1 MLRGIGMFLGTPG
14 VRLLGIVPVLLA
26 ALLVLSL
33 LGLLVVYL
41 DELAGTLTPF
51 ADRWDES
58 SRTLVR
64 VGTGLVLL
72 LGSTAV
78 LVVSFTVIAQ
88 IIGQPFYERISDR
101 IEHRLGEPPAGA
113 DAPWW
118 RTFPRASL
126 ESALLL
132 VMTLACTA
140 PLFVLG
146 LFPVFG
152 QTVVPVLQ
160 ALVAGFFLAVE
171 LLAIPLERR
180 GLHLAGRL
188 RFVWRHRA
196 QTLGFG
202 ITAFLL
208 FLVPLMAVLAMP
220 GAVVGGPCW
229 CGGSAATRPGGPD
242 HREPGGPEDA
252 AAAADQVGQVV
263 GGVLRPRVGHLAGDP
278 PDAPLPLPRLTDL
291 DLAARLDALHPRD
304 LDLHASL
311 LHGGSNSCSILLPRW
326 VTHHRR
332 RRGCGGR
339 RPSPSLAC
347 TTTNPEPA
355 KASCTASPLPRP
367 IRAPAFMVRWMLVL
381 RSALQAIAAW
391 AST

>member
-1 MLRGIGMFLGTPG
+1 VLRGIGVFLGTPG
-14 VRLLGIVPVLLA
+14 VRLLGVLPVLLA
-26 ALLVLSL
+26 GLVVLLL
-33 LGLLVVYL
+33 LGLLVVYV
-41 DELAGTLTPF
+41 DELADALTPF

-58 SRTLVR
+58 SRTLIR
-64 VGTGLVLL
+64 IGTGLALL
-72 LGSTAV
+72 LASLV
-78 LVVSFTVIAQ
+78 LLVVSFTVIAQ

-101 IEHRLGEPPAGA
+101 IEHQLGDPPAGA

-132 VMTLACTA
+132 AMTLACTA

-146 LFPVFG
+146 LLPVIG

-208 FLVPLMAVLAMP
+208 FLVPLMNVLAMP
-220 GAVVGGPCW
+220 GAVVGATLLVRRLSGDQGPQ
-229 CGGSAATRPGGPD
+229 PG
-242 HREPGGPEDA
+242 
-252 AAAADQVGQVV
+252 
-263 GGVLRPRVGHLAGDP
+263 PR
-278 PDAPLPLPRLTDL
+278 
-291 DLAARLDALHPRD
+291 
-304 LDLHASL
+304 
-311 LHGGSNSCSILLPRW
+311 
-326 VTHHRR
+326 
-332 RRGCGGR
+332 
-339 RPSPSLAC
+339 
-347 TTTNPEPA
+347 
-355 KASCTASPLPRP
+355 
-367 IRAPAFMVRWMLVL
+367 
-381 RSALQAIAAW
+381 
-391 AST
+391 

>member
-1 MLRGIGMFLGTPG
+1 MNANPPDRPPAPGAPTPSPGWGAAPQPPTGRPRGGPVAGGSDVLRGIGLFLRTPG
-14 VRLLGIVPVLLA
+14 IRLLGIVPVLLA
-26 ALLVLSL
+26 ALVVLAL
-33 LGLLVVYL
+33 LGLVVVYL
-41 DELAGTLTPF
+41 DELADALTPF
-51 ADRWDES
+51 ADRWDEDT
-58 SRTLVR
+58 RTLVR
-64 VGTGLVLL
+64 VGAGLALL

-101 IEHRLGEPPAGA
+101 IEHQLGAPPAGT

-132 VMTLACTA
+132 AMTLACTA

-208 FLVPLMAVLAMP
+208 FLVPLLNVLAMP
-220 GAVVGGPCW
+220 GAVVG
-229 CGGSAATRPGGPD
+229 ATLLVR
-242 HREPGGPEDA
+242 R
-252 AAAADQVGQVV
+252 
-263 GGVLRPRVGHLAGDP
+263 LSGDP
-278 PDAPLPLPRLTDL
+278 AGPPGPR
-291 DLAARLDALHPRD
+291 
-304 LDLHASL
+304 
-311 LHGGSNSCSILLPRW
+311 
-326 VTHHRR
+326 
-332 RRGCGGR
+332 
-339 RPSPSLAC
+339 
-347 TTTNPEPA
+347 
-355 KASCTASPLPRP
+355 
-367 IRAPAFMVRWMLVL
+367 
-381 RSALQAIAAW
+381 
-391 AST
+391 

>member
-1 MLRGIGMFLGTPG
+1 VAGATDVLRGIGLFLRTPG
-14 VRLLGIVPVLLA
+14 VRLLGILPVLLA
-26 ALLVLSL
+26 ALLVLVL

-41 DELAGTLTPF
+41 DELAGALTPF

-64 VGTGLVLL
+64 VGAGLALL

-88 IIGQPFYERISDR
+88 ILGQPFYERISDR
-101 IEHRLGEPPAGA
+101 IEHQLGAPPAGA

-118 RTFPRASL
+118 RSFPRASL

-132 VMTLACTA
+132 AMTLACTA

-202 ITAFLL
+202 LTAFFL
-208 FLVPLMAVLAMP
+208 FLVPLMNVLAMP
-220 GAVVGGPCW
+220 GAVVGATLLVRRLSGEEAGP
-229 CGGSAATRPGGPD
+229 PG
-242 HREPGGPEDA
+242 
-252 AAAADQVGQVV
+252 
-263 GGVLRPRVGHLAGDP
+263 P
-278 PDAPLPLPRLTDL
+278 P
-291 DLAARLDALHPRD
+291 
-304 LDLHASL
+304 
-311 LHGGSNSCSILLPRW
+311 
-326 VTHHRR
+326 
-332 RRGCGGR
+332 
-339 RPSPSLAC
+339 
-347 TTTNPEPA
+347 
-355 KASCTASPLPRP
+355 
-367 IRAPAFMVRWMLVL
+367 
-381 RSALQAIAAW
+381 
-391 AST
+391 

>member
-1 MLRGIGMFLGTPG
+1 MTAGPPDLPPERPPAPGAPTPVPPGWGAAPQLPPGGRARGGPLAGGADVLRGIGLFLGTPG

-26 ALLVLSL
+26 ALLVLAL
-33 LGLLVVYL
+33 LGVLVVYL
-41 DELAGTLTPF
+41 DELADSLTPF

-58 SRTLVR
+58 SRTLIR
-64 VGTGLVLL
+64 VGTGLALL

-101 IEHRLGEPPAGA
+101 IEHQLGAVPAGA

-132 VMTLACTA
+132 AMTLACTA
-140 PLFVLG
+140 PLFLLG
-146 LFPVFG
+146 LLPVFG

-180 GLHLAGRL
+180 GLHLSGRL

-202 ITAFLL
+202 LTAFFL
-208 FLVPLMAVLAMP
+208 F
-220 GAVVGGPCW
+220 
-229 CGGSAATRPGGPD
+229 
-242 HREPGGPEDA
+242 
-252 AAAADQVGQVV
+252 
-263 GGVLRPRVGHLAGDP
+263 
-278 PDAPLPLPRLTDL
+278 
-291 DLAARLDALHPRD
+291 
-304 LDLHASL
+304 
-311 LHGGSNSCSILLPRW
+311 
-326 VTHHRR
+326 
-332 RRGCGGR
+332 
-339 RPSPSLAC
+339 
-347 TTTNPEPA
+347 
-355 KASCTASPLPRP
+355 
-367 IRAPAFMVRWMLVL
+367 
-381 RSALQAIAAW
+381 
-391 AST
+391 

>member
-1 MLRGIGMFLGTPG
+1 MFLGTPG
-14 VRLLGIVPVLLA
+14 VRLLGILPVVLA
-26 ALLVLSL
+26 ALVVVAV

-41 DELAGTLTPF
+41 DELAGALTPF

-58 SRTLVR
+58 TRTLVR
-64 VGTGLVLL
+64 IGAGLALL
-72 LGSTAV
+72 LGSLAV

-101 IEHRLGEPPAGA
+101 IEDQLGAPPAGA
-113 DAPWW
+113 GTPWW

-132 VMTLACTA
+132 GLTLATTA

-146 LFPVFG
+146 LFPVLG

-160 ALVAGFFLAVE
+160 AVVAGFFLAVE

-208 FLVPLMAVLAMP
+208 FLVPLMNVLAMP
-220 GAVVGGPCW
+220 GAVVG
-229 CGGSAATRPGGPD
+229 ATLLVRRLRGEPVVSGGPAGP
-242 HREPGGPEDA
+242 PG
-252 AAAADQVGQVV
+252 
-263 GGVLRPRVGHLAGDP
+263 PR
-278 PDAPLPLPRLTDL
+278 
-291 DLAARLDALHPRD
+291 
-304 LDLHASL
+304 
-311 LHGGSNSCSILLPRW
+311 
-326 VTHHRR
+326 
-332 RRGCGGR
+332 
-339 RPSPSLAC
+339 
-347 TTTNPEPA
+347 
-355 KASCTASPLPRP
+355 
-367 IRAPAFMVRWMLVL
+367 
-381 RSALQAIAAW
+381 
-391 AST
+391 

>member
-1 MLRGIGMFLGTPG
+1 MTDPPPRWPAAPPRPTGPGPRPGAGGPVAGATDVLRGIGLFLRTPG
-14 VRLLGIVPVLLA
+14 VRLLGVVPVVLA
-26 ALLVLSL
+26 GLLVLAL

-41 DELAGTLTPF
+41 DELAAALTPF

-64 VGTGLVLL
+64 LGAGLALL
-72 LGSTAV
+72 LGSTVV
-78 LVVSFTVIAQ
+78 LVMSFTVIAQ

-101 IEHRLGEPPAGA
+101 VEHRLGGPAAGA

-118 RTFPRASL
+118 RSFPRASL

-132 VMTLACTA
+132 ALTLACTA

-146 LFPVFG
+146 LFPVVG

-202 ITAFLL
+202 VTAFLL
-208 FLVPLMAVLAMP
+208 FLVPLMNLLAMP
-220 GAVVGGPCW
+220 GAVVG
-229 CGGSAATRPGGPD
+229 ATLLVR
-242 HREPGGPEDA
+242 R
-252 AAAADQVGQVV
+252 
-263 GGVLRPRVGHLAGDP
+263 LSGDP
-278 PDAPLPLPRLTDL
+278 VGPPGPR
-291 DLAARLDALHPRD
+291 
-304 LDLHASL
+304 
-311 LHGGSNSCSILLPRW
+311 
-326 VTHHRR
+326 
-332 RRGCGGR
+332 
-339 RPSPSLAC
+339 
-347 TTTNPEPA
+347 
-355 KASCTASPLPRP
+355 
-367 IRAPAFMVRWMLVL
+367 
-381 RSALQAIAAW
+381 
-391 AST
+391 

>member
-1 MLRGIGMFLGTPG
+1 MAGGSDVLRGIGLFLRTPG
-14 VRLLGIVPVLLA
+14 IRLLGIVPVLLA
-26 ALLVLSL
+26 AVVVLAL

-41 DELAGTLTPF
+41 DELADALTPF
-51 ADRWDES
+51 ADRWDEDT
-58 SRTLVR
+58 RTLVQ
-64 VGTGLVLL
+64 VGTGLALL

-101 IEHRLGEPPAGA
+101 IEHQLGAQRGPAGQ

-132 VMTLACTA
+132 AMTLACTA

-160 ALVAGFFLAVE
+160 ALVVGFFLAVE

-208 FLVPLMAVLAMP
+208 FLVPLMNVLAMP
-220 GAVVGGPCW
+220 GAVVG
-229 CGGSAATRPGGPD
+229 ATLLVR
-242 HREPGGPEDA
+242 R
-252 AAAADQVGQVV
+252 
-263 GGVLRPRVGHLAGDP
+263 LSGDP
-278 PDAPLPLPRLTDL
+278 AGPPGPR
-291 DLAARLDALHPRD
+291 
-304 LDLHASL
+304 
-311 LHGGSNSCSILLPRW
+311 
-326 VTHHRR
+326 
-332 RRGCGGR
+332 
-339 RPSPSLAC
+339 
-347 TTTNPEPA
+347 
-355 KASCTASPLPRP
+355 
-367 IRAPAFMVRWMLVL
+367 
-381 RSALQAIAAW
+381 
-391 AST
+391 

>member
-1 MLRGIGMFLGTPG
+1 MAMTDPPPRWAAAPHRPPGAGPGPGSGSGGPVAGATDVLRGIGLFLRTPG
-14 VRLLGIVPVLLA
+14 VRLLGILPVVLA
-26 ALLVLSL
+26 GLLVLAL

-41 DELAGTLTPF
+41 DELAAALTPF

-64 VGTGLVLL
+64 VGAGLALL
-72 LGSTAV
+72 LGGTVV
-78 LVVSFTVIAQ
+78 LVMSFTVIAQ

-101 IEHRLGEPPAGA
+101 VEHQLGALPAGA

-118 RTFPRASL
+118 RSFPRASL

-132 VMTLACTA
+132 ALTLACTA

-146 LFPVFG
+146 LFPVVG

-202 ITAFLL
+202 VTAFLL
-208 FLVPLMAVLAMP
+208 FLVPLMNLLAMP
-220 GAVVGGPCW
+220 GAVVG
-229 CGGSAATRPGGPD
+229 ATLLVR
-242 HREPGGPEDA
+242 R
-252 AAAADQVGQVV
+252 
-263 GGVLRPRVGHLAGDP
+263 LSGDP
-278 PDAPLPLPRLTDL
+278 AGPPGPR
-291 DLAARLDALHPRD
+291 
-304 LDLHASL
+304 
-311 LHGGSNSCSILLPRW
+311 
-326 VTHHRR
+326 
-332 RRGCGGR
+332 
-339 RPSPSLAC
+339 
-347 TTTNPEPA
+347 
-355 KASCTASPLPRP
+355 
-367 IRAPAFMVRWMLVL
+367 
-381 RSALQAIAAW
+381 
-391 AST
+391 

>member
-1 MLRGIGMFLGTPG
+1 MSAGPPQLPPGGRPRGGPVAGGADVLRGIGLFLGTPG
-14 VRLLGIVPVLLA
+14 VRLLGMLPVVLA

-33 LGLLVVYL
+33 LGLLLVYL
-41 DELAGTLTPF
+41 DELAGALTPF

-64 VGTGLVLL
+64 VGAGLALL
-72 LGSTAV
+72 LGSMAV

-101 IEHRLGEPPAGA
+101 IEHQLGAPPAGA

-118 RTFPRASL
+118 RSFPRASL

-132 VMTLACTA
+132 ALTLACTA

-146 LFPVFG
+146 LIPVLG

-208 FLVPLMAVLAMP
+208 LLVPLMNLLAMP
-220 GAVVGGPCW
+220 GAVVG
-229 CGGSAATRPGGPD
+229 ATLLVR
-242 HREPGGPEDA
+242 
-252 AAAADQVGQVV
+252 
-263 GGVLRPRVGHLAGDP
+263 
-278 PDAPLPLPRLTDL
+278 RL
-291 DLAARLDALHPRD
+291 
-304 LDLHASL
+304 S
-311 LHGGSNSCSILLPRW
+311 G
-326 VTHHRR
+326 
-332 RRGCGGR
+332 
-339 RPSPSLAC
+339 
-347 TTTNPEPA
+347 EPA
-355 KASCTASPLPRP
+355 AVPGPR
-367 IRAPAFMVRWMLVL
+367 
-381 RSALQAIAAW
+381 
-391 AST
+391 

>member
-1 MLRGIGMFLGTPG
+1 MSTRPPGRGGPLAGGADVLRGIGMFLQTPG
-14 VRLLGIVPVLLA
+14 VRLLGILPVVLA
-26 ALLVLSL
+26 ALVVVAL

-41 DELAGTLTPF
+41 DELADALTPF

-64 VGTGLVLL
+64 VGAGLALL
-72 LGSTAV
+72 LGSAAV

-101 IEHRLGEPPAGA
+101 IEHQLGAPPAGA

-132 VMTLACTA
+132 GMTLVTTA
-140 PLFVLG
+140 PLLVLG
-146 LFPVFG
+146 LFPVLG

-160 ALVAGFFLAVE
+160 AAVAGFFLAVE

-208 FLVPLMAVLAMP
+208 FLVPLMNVLAMP
-220 GAVVGGPCW
+220 GAVVGATLLVRRL
-229 CGGSAATRPGGPD
+229 GGEPSE
-242 HREPGGPEDA
+242 HRSGIE
-252 AAAADQVGQVV
+252 
-263 GGVLRPRVGHLAGDP
+263 
-278 PDAPLPLPRLTDL
+278 
-291 DLAARLDALHPRD
+291 
-304 LDLHASL
+304 S
-311 LHGGSNSCSILLPRW
+311 
-326 VTHHRR
+326 
-332 RRGCGGR
+332 
-339 RPSPSLAC
+339 
-347 TTTNPEPA
+347 
-355 KASCTASPLPRP
+355 
-367 IRAPAFMVRWMLVL
+367 
-381 RSALQAIAAW
+381 
-391 AST
+391 

>member
-1 MLRGIGMFLGTPG
+1 MSAGPPHLPPERPAGAPTPVPPGWGAAPQLPPGGRTRGGPVAGGADVLRGIGLFLGTPG
-14 VRLLGIVPVLLA
+14 VRLLGILPVLLA
-26 ALLVLSL
+26 ALVVLAL
-33 LGLLVVYL
+33 LGVLVVYL
-41 DELAGTLTPF
+41 DELADALTPF

-64 VGTGLVLL
+64 VGTGLAVL

-78 LVVSFTVIAQ
+78 MVVSFTVIAQ

-101 IEHRLGEPPAGA
+101 IEHQLGAVPAGA

-132 VMTLACTA
+132 AMTLACTA

-146 LFPVFG
+146 LLPVLG

-180 GLHLAGRL
+180 GLHLSGRL

-202 ITAFLL
+202 LTAFFL
-208 FLVPLMAVLAMP
+208 FLVPLMNVLALP
-220 GAVVGGPCW
+220 GAVVG
-229 CGGSAATRPGGPD
+229 AT
-242 HREPGGPEDA
+242 
-252 AAAADQVGQVV
+252 
-263 GGVLRPRVGHLAGDP
+263 LLARRLSGDP
-278 PDAPLPLPRLTDL
+278 AGPPGPR
-291 DLAARLDALHPRD
+291 
-304 LDLHASL
+304 
-311 LHGGSNSCSILLPRW
+311 
-326 VTHHRR
+326 
-332 RRGCGGR
+332 
-339 RPSPSLAC
+339 
-347 TTTNPEPA
+347 
-355 KASCTASPLPRP
+355 
-367 IRAPAFMVRWMLVL
+367 
-381 RSALQAIAAW
+381 
-391 AST
+391 

>member
-1 MLRGIGMFLGTPG
+1 MAWAPPRRSGGPLAGGADVLRGIGLFLGTPG
-14 VRLLGIVPVLLA
+14 VRLLGILPVLLA

-33 LGLLVVYL
+33 LGLLVVYV
-41 DELAGTLTPF
+41 DELAEALTPF

-64 VGTGLVLL
+64 VGAGLALL
-72 LGSTAV
+72 LGSTVV

-101 IEHRLGEPPAGA
+101 IEHQLGAPPAGA

-132 VMTLACTA
+132 AMTLACTA
-140 PLFVLG
+140 PLLILG
-146 LFPVFG
+146 LFPVLG
-152 QTVVPVLQ
+152 QTVVPVVQ

-208 FLVPLMAVLAMP
+208 FLVPLMNVLAMP
-220 GAVVGGPCW
+220 GAVVG
-229 CGGSAATRPGGPD
+229 ATLLVR
-242 HREPGGPEDA
+242 R
-252 AAAADQVGQVV
+252 
-263 GGVLRPRVGHLAGDP
+263 LSGDP
-278 PDAPLPLPRLTDL
+278 VAPSGPR
-291 DLAARLDALHPRD
+291 
-304 LDLHASL
+304 
-311 LHGGSNSCSILLPRW
+311 
-326 VTHHRR
+326 
-332 RRGCGGR
+332 
-339 RPSPSLAC
+339 
-347 TTTNPEPA
+347 
-355 KASCTASPLPRP
+355 
-367 IRAPAFMVRWMLVL
+367 
-381 RSALQAIAAW
+381 
-391 AST
+391 

>member
-1 MLRGIGMFLGTPG
+1 MTEPPRWPAAPPRPPPPGPGTGPGIGGPVAGATDVLRGIGLFLRTPG
-14 VRLLGIVPVLLA
+14 VRLLGILPVLLA
-26 ALLVLSL
+26 ALLVLVL

-41 DELAGTLTPF
+41 DELAGALTPF

-64 VGTGLVLL
+64 VGAGLALL

-101 IEHRLGEPPAGA
+101 VEHQLGVPPAGA

-132 VMTLACTA
+132 ALTLACTA
-140 PLFVLG
+140 PLLVLG
-146 LFPVFG
+146 LLPVLG
-152 QTVVPVLQ
+152 QSVVPVLQ

-171 LLAIPLERR
+171 LLAIPLQRR

-202 ITAFLL
+202 VTAFLL
-208 FLVPLMAVLAMP
+208 FLVPLMNVLAMP
-220 GAVVGGPCW
+220 GAVVGAVLLVRRLSDGPA
-229 CGGSAATRPGGPD
+229 GPPG
-242 HREPGGPEDA
+242 
-252 AAAADQVGQVV
+252 
-263 GGVLRPRVGHLAGDP
+263 PR
-278 PDAPLPLPRLTDL
+278 
-291 DLAARLDALHPRD
+291 
-304 LDLHASL
+304 
-311 LHGGSNSCSILLPRW
+311 
-326 VTHHRR
+326 
-332 RRGCGGR
+332 
-339 RPSPSLAC
+339 
-347 TTTNPEPA
+347 
-355 KASCTASPLPRP
+355 
-367 IRAPAFMVRWMLVL
+367 
-381 RSALQAIAAW
+381 
-391 AST
+391 

>member
-1 MLRGIGMFLGTPG
+1 MGGPVAGGADVLRGIGLFLGTPG

-26 ALLVLSL
+26 GVLVLAL

-41 DELAGTLTPF
+41 DELAEVLTPF

-58 SRTLVR
+58 SRTLIR
-64 VGTGLVLL
+64 VGTGLVVL
-72 LGSTAV
+72 LGSTAL
-78 LVVSFTVIAQ
+78 LVVSFTVICQ

-101 IEHRLGEPPAGA
+101 IEHDLGGHAVQG
-113 DAPWW
+113 APWW

-132 VMTLACTA
+132 AMTLACTA

-180 GLHLAGRL
+180 GLHLGGRL

-208 FLVPLMAVLAMP
+208 FLVPLMNVLAMP
-220 GAVVGGPCW
+220 GAVVG
-229 CGGSAATRPGGPD
+229 ATLLVRRLSGDQVARPG
-242 HREPGGPEDA
+242 
-252 AAAADQVGQVV
+252 
-263 GGVLRPRVGHLAGDP
+263 PR
-278 PDAPLPLPRLTDL
+278 
-291 DLAARLDALHPRD
+291 
-304 LDLHASL
+304 
-311 LHGGSNSCSILLPRW
+311 
-326 VTHHRR
+326 
-332 RRGCGGR
+332 
-339 RPSPSLAC
+339 
-347 TTTNPEPA
+347 
-355 KASCTASPLPRP
+355 
-367 IRAPAFMVRWMLVL
+367 
-381 RSALQAIAAW
+381 
-391 AST
+391 